1 MSNAKSQTVKLLPQ
15 QLSAIFMELALIMQ
29 AGMTIADGISMLAE
43 DELDKNMK
51 NILTSLYEETE
62 IGIPLS
68 EAMDNV
74 RDYPGVFPKYAI
86 DMITIGERTGRMEQV
101 FFSLSDYY
109 YRRDQLKKTI
119 RGAVVY
125 PALLLIMILVV
136 VMILITQ
143 VLPIFN
149 TVYNQLG
156 ARMSTI
162 ASLMM
167 NFGVFVKENTLI
179 VVVIT
184 IVILAAAAV
193 IIRFALKNS
202 GIMRKIAIS
211 RFASSLAMSF
221 SSGLQI
227 EEAFEM
233 AQKMIGDTI
242 ISSQVTQCKKYIDEG
257 DSFPNALAKAKIFP
271 VLYSSMLTSGFKTG
285 SADAIMNEI
294 VRRTDENV
302 NDEIDEIVASIEPT
316 LVIVMSVLI
325 GFILLSVMLPLMNIM
340 TVIGG

>member
-1 MSNAKSQTVKLLPQ
+1 MSNAKSQTIKLPPQ

-29 AGMTIADGISMLAE
+29 AGMTIADGMSMLAE

-51 NILTSLYEETE
+51 NILTSLYEDTET
-62 IGIPLS
+62 GIPLS
-68 EAMDNV
+68 EAMENIK
-74 RDYPGVFPKYAI
+74 DYPNVFPKYAI

-109 YRRDQLKKTI
+109 YRRDQLSKTI
-119 RGAVVY
+119 RGAVIY
-125 PALLLIMILVV
+125 PALLLVMILVV
-136 VMILITQ
+136 VMVLVTQ

-156 ARMSTI
+156 AQMSSV
-162 ASLMM
+162 ASVMM
-167 NFGVFVKENTLI
+167 NFGVFVKENVLLVFI
-179 VVVIT
+179 IAV
-184 IVILAAAAV
+184 VILAAIAV
-193 IIRFALKNS
+193 IIRFVLKNS
-202 GIMRKIAIS
+202 GIMRKIAVS

-221 SSGLQI
+221 SSGLQV
-227 EEAFEM
+227 EDSFEM
-233 AQKMIGDTI
+233 AQKMTGDTI
-242 ISSQVTQCKKYIDEG
+242 ISSQVAECKKYIDEG

-285 SADAIMNEI
+285 SADSIMNEI

-302 NDEIDEIVASIEPT
+302 NDEIDEIVSSIEPT